1 MALKTRI
8 SVLVAALCLTTMPL
22 VSQEPAQGSGSSQTP
37 EKLHEELRALRDGLI
52 KATNEANVDALLLL
66 LHPNVVVT
74 WQNAEVSRGR
84 TGVKEYLTRM
94 MSGPNRVVTSFQTN
108 PTVDELTI
116 LHGDDAGIAFGR
128 SQDRFVL
135 TSGMDF
141 ELNGRWS
148 ATMVREEGRW
158 QVASFHA
165 STNLFDNPVLNLTK
179 RTTIWSGIGGV
190 VLGALIGLFVGRAMR
205 KRSA

>member
-1 MALKTRI
+1 MKTWIRI
-8 SVLVAALCLTTMPL
+8 LAAALCLTSTPL
-22 VSQEPAQGSGSSQTP
+22 GAQEPVSGSGGSQTP
-37 EKLHEELRALRDGLI
+37 DKLHEELRALRDGLI
-52 KATNEANVDALLLL
+52 KATNESNIDALLAL

-94 MSGPNRVVTSFQTN
+94 MSGPNRVVASFQTN

-116 LHGDDAGIAFGR
+116 LHGDDAGIAFGSSR
-128 SQDRFVL
+128 DRFVL

-148 ATMVREEGRW
+148 ATMVREDGRW
-158 QVASFHA
+158 LVASFHA

-190 VLGALIGLFVGRAMR
+190 VMGALIGLLVGRAMR

>member
-8 SVLVAALCLTTMPL
+8 SILAAALCLTAMP
-22 VSQEPAQGSGSSQTP
+22 VAAQEPAPGSPPSQTADQR
-37 EKLHEELRALRDGLI
+37 HEELRALRDGLI
-52 KATNEANVDALLLL
+52 KATNESNVDALLAL

-94 MSGPNRVVTSFQTN
+94 MSGPNRVVASFQTN

-116 LHGDDAGIAFGR
+116 LHGDDAGIAFGSSR
-128 SQDRFVL
+128 DRFVL

-148 ATMVREEGRW
+148 ATMVREDGRW
-158 QVASFHA
+158 LVASFHA

-179 RTTIWSGIGGV
+179 RTTIWSGV
-190 VLGALIGLFVGRAMR
+190 VGLLLGALVGLLAGRAMR
-205 KRSA
+205 KRAA